1 MKKQHFICA
10 AVIIVFVAL
19 GFFVYRTLEIYP
31 RRVVSGPSA
40 EVLANRYFA
49 LERWLNE
56 TGRPVRVERRGSAS
70 IIAAAPERVIMVYSS
85 AIVWTDA
92 QGIIFPWID
101 QGGFL
106 LIILDDFYADN
117 ALLEFLN
124 DFGIDIN
131 NWQNPP
137 ELAEVPIGKGAL
149 TVIGN
154 PRFMHNYN
162 LRTDSNADL
171 AWSLTGARTAEPESA
186 LASGDNPGVL
196 FIRERYVSRNL
207 FGRIMER
214 GNLVPVII
222 STIFVIILGFWMV
235 IPVFGL
241 VFTERQKSSK
251 PIRERFLAEIRFLK
265 KHKALHHYVDVY
277 KRELKITDEDEKN
290 TAYNYSD
297 IIKKLNKYRSDSDG
311 TTKF

>member
-10 AVIIVFVAL
+10 AVIIVFVTL
-19 GFFVYRTLEIYP
+19 GFLVYRMLEIYP
-31 RRVVSGPSA
+31 RRAVSGPSA

-56 TGRPVRVERRGSAS
+56 TGRPVRVERRGSVS
-70 IIAAAPERVIMVYSS
+70 TIAAAPERVAMVYAS
-85 AIVWTDA
+85 AIAWRGA
-92 QGIIFPWID
+92 QEIIVPWIE

-106 LIILDDFYADN
+106 LIILDDVNADN
-117 ALLEFLN
+117 ALLGFLN
-124 DFGIDIN
+124 NFGIDIN
-131 NWQNPP
+131 NWHNTQ
-137 ELAEVPIGKGAL
+137 ELTEVSIGKGAL
-149 TVIGN
+149 TVSGN

-171 AWSLTGARTAEPESA
+171 AWSLTGARTATPE
-186 LASGDNPGVL
+186 SGDNSGVL
-196 FIRERYVSRNL
+196 FIRERYVSRSL

-222 STIFVIILGFWMV
+222 STIFIIILGFWMV

-241 VFTERQKSSK
+241 VFTDRQKSSK

-265 KHKALHHYVDVY
+265 KHKALNHYVDVY
-277 KRELKITDEDEKN
+277 KRELKITDKDEEN